1 MFCLCIQGYL
11 ISQQGCRWFK
21 IKLKLYNALN
31 VEEYVKNPDRKI
43 VTRDGRNVR
52 ILCTD
57 RASVTCPVV
66 ALVQENDSENVHNY
80 TENGYWLG
88 HTQNSNDLFFAP
100 IKKEGWVSIFKD
112 PSEDIQLG
120 KVYTSKE
127 IAEDMAKKCALSPNY
142 LTTIKIE
149 WEEWYEDT

>member
-1 MFCLCIQGYL
+1 MERFNI
-11 ISQQGCRWFK
+11 
-21 IKLKLYNALN
+21 
-31 VEEYVKNPDRKI
+31 EEYKKNPDRKI

-57 RASVTCPVV
+57 RASTTCPVV

-80 TENGYWLG
+80 TENGYWFG
-88 HTQNSNDLFFAP
+88 YTQDSNDLFFAP
-100 IKKEGWVSIFKD
+100 IKKEGWISIFKD

-127 IAEDMAKKCALSPNY
+127 IAEDMAKKCALSLNY

-149 WEEWYEDT
+149 WEE